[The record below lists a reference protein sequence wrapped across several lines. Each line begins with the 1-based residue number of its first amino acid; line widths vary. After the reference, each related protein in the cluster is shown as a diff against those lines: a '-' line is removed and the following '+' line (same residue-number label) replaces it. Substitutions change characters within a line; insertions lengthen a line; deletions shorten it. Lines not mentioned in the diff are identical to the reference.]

1 MNVLFLGLGGIG
13 QRHLRVLIKL
23 FPSVNIYAVRKKNR
37 NSEITD
43 QLQLDTSV
51 NIEEKYNINNC
62 KTINDAVGFKLDFA
76 IVSNPTSLH
85 VETTLNLLEH
95 KIPVLIEKPL
105 SNNNN
110 NIDKLFK
117 LSKKNNTLLSV
128 AFMMRFHPC
137 SIKLR
142 EYIET
147 EAIGKIYNVAVNVN
161 SFFPEWHNY
170 EKYNEFYAG
179 RRDLGGGVV
188 LTEIHEIDLLSL
200 LFGKPECLFVVGGK
214 RSSFDIDVEDN
225 VSILMKFKKDGYEFS
240 STLNMSYVQ
249 KSPFRNITILG
260 EHGNILWDMVE
271 NVISIN
277 NYTDSLSE
285 VLSFEDFQRNDM
297 FEKQLLNF
305 VKLINSNEKIDKIL
319 KDSIGGHEI
328 AMAIKESLSTGLVV
342 SL

>member
-1 MNVLFLGLGGIG
+1 
-13 QRHLRVLIKL
+13 
-23 FPSVNIYAVRKKNR
+23 
-37 NSEITD
+37 
-43 QLQLDTSV
+43 
-51 NIEEKYNINNC
+51 
-62 KTINDAVGFKLDFA
+62 
-76 IVSNPTSLH
+76 
-85 VETTLNLLEH
+85 
-95 KIPVLIEKPL
+95 
-105 SNNNN
+105 
-110 NIDKLFK
+110 
-117 LSKKNNTLLSV
+117 
-128 AFMMRFHPC
+128 MMRYHPC

-142 EYIET
+142 EYVERS
-147 EAIGKIYNVAVNVN
+147 AIGRIYNVVVDVN
-161 SFFPEWHNY
+161 SFFPAWHNY

-179 RRDLGGGVV
+179 RKDLGGGVV

-249 KSPFRNITILG
+249 KSPFRNISILG

-319 KDSIGGHEI
+319 EDSIGGHEI
-328 AMAIKESLSTGLVV
+328 AMAIKESLSTGLIV